1 MMISTSQN
9 DSYKMNSTLLPQN
22 FFDNIDL
29 NDSNQNR
36 AVNVRLLCG
45 GDLLESFAIPGLWSD
60 DDVSISI

>member
-9 DSYKMNSTLLPQN
+9 DSYKMNSTLLPQH

-45 GDLLESFAIPGLWSD
+45 GDLLESFAVPGLWSD
-60 DDVSISI
+60 DDVNST